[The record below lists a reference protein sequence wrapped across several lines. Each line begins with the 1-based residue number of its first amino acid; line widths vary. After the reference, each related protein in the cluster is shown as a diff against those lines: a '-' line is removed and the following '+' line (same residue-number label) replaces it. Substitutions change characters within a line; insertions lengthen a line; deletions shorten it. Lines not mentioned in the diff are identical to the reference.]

1 MLQQHPEL
9 RLAVIVSTSKIS
21 FGAFDDDPSKL
32 VLDRAF
38 RCGGIIRIRSGGL
51 VKAYDL
57 FRIQFQTAAA
67 GATTSDLVQIRDIQ
81 CQFAQVLEPRRR
93 REAADL
99 RYVRAPFETR
109 HVSDTG
115 HERVRA
121 DLESPGGQKG
131 QLVTAGREDSE
142 NDLPFPESTAL
153 FFRQLDGRLQK
164 VERITLPL
172 GRERTS
178 GANDQRD

>member
-9 RLAVIVSTSKIS
+9 RLAVIASTRKVSS
-21 FGAFDDDPSKL
+21 GAFDDDPSKL
-32 VLDRAF
+32 VLDPACR
-38 RCGGIIRIRSGGL
+38 GGGFIRSGSL

-131 QLVTAGREDSE
+131 QLVTAGRE
-142 NDLPFPESTAL
+142 
-153 FFRQLDGRLQK
+153 
-164 VERITLPL
+164 
-172 GRERTS
+172 
-178 GANDQRD
+178 

>member
-9 RLAVIVSTSKIS
+9 RLAAMVSTRKVSS
-21 FGAFDDDPSKL
+21 GAFDDDPSKL

-38 RCGGIIRIRSGGL
+38 RCRGIIRSGGL

-109 HVSDTG
+109 HVSDAG

-142 NDLPFPESTAL
+142 NDLPFLESKAL